1 MEKMLQICPGQPAV
15 ASTWV
20 GSGRAGADVGRPL
33 RRTGYEAES
42 SGIASLPPLFTPEMR
57 PFDRQL
63 ISDRRPMRPPPAR
76 RSSRRCTMLYDV
88 EEKLARAKEAA
99 ADQRSGLLGVG
110 ANAARKLE
118 LRRTMREAH
127 LAHIAQVA
135 RAAGREAP
143 EVAQKFVFRPGT
155 TTYVAFQTT
164 ARAFLAE
171 AEKHRELLV
180 RHGLVESVLAEL
192 RQSLDQFDA
201 AMVSGAEAR
210 AAHVRASAELR
221 RLADEVVQ
229 GVKVL
234 DRFNRVRFRGTP
246 EVLAAWRSV
255 SSVIATPRGKTEPE
269 AGPGSGGASQEG
281 GEVRPAA

>member
-1 MEKMLQICPGQPAV
+1 MDARTRRKLEMG
-15 ASTWV
+15 ASAAEF
-20 GSGRAGADVGRPL
+20 SRGRPDESP
-33 RRTGYEAES
+33 GYQAVLS
-42 SGIASLPPLFTPEMR
+42 S
-57 PFDRQL
+57 
-63 ISDRRPMRPPPAR
+63 
-76 RSSRRCTMLYDV
+76 V

-99 ADQRSGLLGVG
+99 AAQRSGLLGVG
-110 ANAARKLE
+110 SNATTKQD

-164 ARAFLAE
+164 ARAFLTEAE
-171 AEKHRELLV
+171 AHRELLV
-180 RHGLVESVLAEL
+180 RHGLVESVLTEL

-210 AAHVRASAELR
+210 AAHVRASAALR
-221 RLADEVVQ
+221 QLANEVVQ

-234 DRFNRVRFRGTP
+234 DRFNRVRFRATP
-246 EVLAAWRSV
+246 EILAAWRSV
-255 SSVIATPRGKTEPE
+255 SSVVATPRGKTEPE
-269 AGPGSGGASQEG
+269 AGPGSGGAPQDG

>member
-1 MEKMLQICPGQPAV
+1 
-15 ASTWV
+15 
-20 GSGRAGADVGRPL
+20 
-33 RRTGYEAES
+33 
-42 SGIASLPPLFTPEMR
+42 
-57 PFDRQL
+57 
-63 ISDRRPMRPPPAR
+63 
-76 RSSRRCTMLYDV
+76 
-88 EEKLARAKEAA
+88 
-99 ADQRSGLLGVG
+99 
-110 ANAARKLE
+110 
-118 LRRTMREAH
+118 MREAH
-127 LAHIAQVA
+127 LAHLAQVA

-171 AEKHRELLV
+171 AEAHRELLV

-255 SSVIATPRGKTEPE
+255 SNLVATPRGT
-269 AGPGSGGASQEG
+269 ARLGAGSGRGVSRRKGAKFGRRHEG
-281 GEVRPAA
+281 YGFESRRAPLVQDGRWRSSSYPLAYGTALATTHSAKPTYPIRPPERGDVRKRQCT

>member
-1 MEKMLQICPGQPAV
+1 M
-15 ASTWV
+15 
-20 GSGRAGADVGRPL
+20 D
-33 RRTGYEAES
+33 
-42 SGIASLPPLFTPEMR
+42 
-57 PFDRQL
+57 
-63 ISDRRPMRPPPAR
+63 AR
-76 RSSRRCTMLYDV
+76 SRRKLGMGENAAGFSRAHPDESPGYQAVLSGV
-88 EEKLARAKEAA
+88 EEKLVRAKEAA
-99 ADQRSGLLGVG
+99 AAQRGGLLGVG
-110 ANAARKLE
+110 ANADRKLE

-135 RAAGREAP
+135 RAAGRDAP
-143 EVAQKFVFRPGT
+143 EVAQKFRFRPGT

-171 AEKHRELLV
+171 AETHRELLV

-255 SSVIATPRGKTEPE
+255 SSVVATPRGKTEPE
-269 AGPGSGGASQEG
+269 AGPGSGGAPQEG

>member
-1 MEKMLQICPGQPAV
+1 M
-15 ASTWV
+15 
-20 GSGRAGADVGRPL
+20 D
-33 RRTGYEAES
+33 
-42 SGIASLPPLFTPEMR
+42 
-57 PFDRQL
+57 
-63 ISDRRPMRPPPAR
+63 AR
-76 RSSRRCTMLYDV
+76 SRRKLGMGAKAAEFSRGHPDESPGYQAVLSSV

-110 ANAARKLE
+110 ANAARKVE

-127 LAHIAQVA
+127 LAHLAQVA

-155 TTYVAFQTT
+155 TTYAAFQTT
-164 ARAFLAE
+164 ARAFLTEAE
-171 AEKHRELLV
+171 AHRELLV
-180 RHGLVESVLAEL
+180 RHGLVESVLTEL

-210 AAHVRASAELR
+210 AGHVRASAELR
-221 RLADEVVQ
+221 QLADEVVQ

-255 SSVIATPRGKTEPE
+255 SSTMEPSRGKTEPGT
-269 AGPGSGGASQEG
+269 GPGSGGAPQDG

>member
-1 MEKMLQICPGQPAV
+1 M
-15 ASTWV
+15 
-20 GSGRAGADVGRPL
+20 D
-33 RRTGYEAES
+33 
-42 SGIASLPPLFTPEMR
+42 
-57 PFDRQL
+57 
-63 ISDRRPMRPPPAR
+63 AR
-76 RSSRRCTMLYDV
+76 SRRKLGMAANAAEFSRGHPDESPGYQAVLSGV
-88 EEKLARAKEAA
+88 EEKLARAKQVAA
-99 ADQRSGLLGVG
+99 EQRSGLLGVR
-110 ANAARKLE
+110 AAAARKLE

-127 LAHIAQVA
+127 LAHLAQVA

-164 ARAFLAE
+164 ARAFVTEAE
-171 AEKHRELLV
+171 AHGELLV

-255 SSVIATPRGKTEPE
+255 SNVVATPRGKTEPE
-269 AGPGSGGASQEG
+269 SGAGSGGAPQDG
-281 GEVRPAA
+281 GEFRPAA

>member
-1 MEKMLQICPGQPAV
+1 MPGAGDLQRHQRD
-15 ASTWV
+15 TRRR
-20 GSGRAGADVGRPL
+20 RARP
-33 RRTGYEAES
+33 S
-42 SGIASLPPLFTPEMR
+42 SGGPCRRVYGCENSSETGDGGEGGGVQPQPPGREPGYQAVL
-57 PFDRQL
+57 
-63 ISDRRPMRPPPAR
+63 
-76 RSSRRCTMLYDV
+76 SSV

-127 LAHIAQVA
+127 LAHLAQVA

-155 TTYVAFQTT
+155 TTYAAFQTT

-171 AEKHRELLV
+171 AEAHRELLV
-180 RHGLVESVLAEL
+180 PHGLVESVVTEL

-221 RLADEVVQ
+221 QLADEVVQ

-234 DRFNRVRFRGTP
+234 DRFNRLRFKGTP

-255 SSVIATPRGKTEPE
+255 SSTMEPSRGGKTEPD
-269 AGPGSGGASQEG
+269 AGPASGGATQEG